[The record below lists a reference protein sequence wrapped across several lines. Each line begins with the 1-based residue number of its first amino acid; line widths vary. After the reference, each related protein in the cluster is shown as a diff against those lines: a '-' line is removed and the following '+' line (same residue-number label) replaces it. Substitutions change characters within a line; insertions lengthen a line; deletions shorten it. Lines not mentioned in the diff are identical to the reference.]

1 MADAIDPRLRRGVE
15 HHRRGD
21 LAAATAVY
29 RHLLRDEPEHWQ
41 ALHYLGLAKLQRGLL
56 DEADSLLSRSVAI
69 EPNNGNAWSDLGTAR
84 VKAQRP
90 GDALAPFSRALE
102 LDPEHRDALNNM
114 ARALRLLSRFDQAR
128 ELLER
133 LVALEPGRPTPLR
146 LLAEVQMRTGAVA
159 EALETFQEALQLDP
173 EDPRIRLGLGDACE
187 SAGRFRQ
194 ARQQYLAIL
203 RRQPDSP
210 LALSRLLQLREGQV
224 APEQLETARRLAA
237 DPATPEDGRIRL
249 SIGLAYHADRV
260 GDYRQAFAFL
270 REGYSALAQREPFD
284 SDGYS
289 RAIDRLIDTLDGAFY
304 REAANSGLESER
316 PVFVVGMPRSGTT
329 LTEQI
334 LASHPRVAAGGE
346 LSMLLKVSYQIAELS
361 RSGKPYP
368 EGLLSIGRIALRK
381 MGRRYL
387 EQLDR
392 VSTTAQ
398 RVTDKLPFNFMH
410 LGVIALLFPGAKV
423 VHCRRH
429 PLDNCLSCYFTSFA
443 DQIRFAN
450 RLDTLGR
457 YYLDY
462 HRLMV
467 HWQRVLPI
475 EILEMP
481 YERLVEDTEGQV
493 RLLLAHC
500 GLPWDDACLAFYNTE
515 RGVRTPSRWQVRQ
528 PIYRGSVQRW
538 RNYERELQPLRE
550 MLAPILPP
558 GDAADSGPG
567 APVTHCGS

>member
-1 MADAIDPRLRRGVE
+1 MGESLDPRLREGVAR
-15 HHRRGD
+15 HRRGD

-29 RHLLRDEPEHWQ
+29 RRLLSEEPDNSQ
-41 ALHYLGLAKLQRGLL
+41 ALHYLGLAQLQQGRP
-56 DEADSLLSRSVAI
+56 DEADSLLSRSVAL
-69 EPNNGNAWSDLGTAR
+69 EPGNANAWSDLGTAR
-84 VKAQRP
+84 VKAERP
-90 GDALAPFSRALE
+90 QDALAPFSRALE

-114 ARALRLLSRFDQAR
+114 ARALRLLSRFDRAR

-133 LVALEPGRPTPLR
+133 LVALEPGRAGPLR
-146 LLAEVQMRTGAVA
+146 VLADVQTKTGDVSGAI
-159 EALETFQEALQLDP
+159 ETFQEALALDS

-203 RRQPDSP
+203 RREPESP
-210 LALSRLLQLREGQV
+210 LALARLLQLREGEV
-224 APEQLETARRLAA
+224 STDLVETARRLAR

-249 SIGLAYHADRV
+249 DIALGYHADRA
-260 GDYRQAFAFL
+260 GDYRQAFAHL
-270 REGYSALAQREPFD
+270 RRGYDAQARRDPFD

-289 RAIDRLIDTLDGAFY
+289 RAIDRIIDILDDTFY
-304 REAANSGLESER
+304 REAADSGLESER

-346 LSMLLKVSYQIAELS
+346 MSMLLKVSYQIGEFS

-368 EGLLSIGRIALRK
+368 EGLRTTGRIALRR

-387 EQLDR
+387 EQLDK
-392 VSTTAQ
+392 VSPSAD

-457 YYLDY
+457 YFLDY
-462 HRLMV
+462 HRLMA

-475 EILEMP
+475 EILDLP
-481 YERLVEDTEGQV
+481 YERLVDDTEGQV
-493 RLLLAHC
+493 RRLLAHC
-500 GLPWDDACLAFYNTE
+500 GLEWDDACLAFYNTE

-528 PIYRGSVQRW
+528 PIYRGSVDRW
-538 RNYERELQPLRE
+538 HNYAEELAPLRDL
-550 MLAPILPP
+550 LAPILPP
-558 GDAADSGPG
+558 GDEN
-567 APVTHCGS
+567 